1 VEEAN
6 RKATMVEL
14 VILNQLEEVIEL
26 RLSIVNGV
34 NHALGS

>member
-26 RLSIVNGV
+26 CLSIVNGV